1 MSVEIRAVE
10 PTKKELK
17 KFVKFG
23 IDHYKGNECF
33 VPPLVMDDVNTLRP
47 DKNPAYEF
55 CDSQSF
61 MAYRDNKPV
70 GRITAIINHQV
81 NKITDSKV
89 LRFGFVEFIDDD
101 EVVDAL
107 FEAARDWGK
116 ERGMT
121 TMVGPM
127 GFSDLDHE
135 GMLVE
140 GFDRLGTMATIY
152 NYPYYPKHMERMGFE
167 KDVDWVEYLIKV
179 PDKIPEKH
187 QRIADIVQRKFGLK
201 ILRFKSR
208 KKIKDEYGIALFDLI
223 NEAYSGLYGYSPL
236 TPRQINHYID
246 LYLGILRLDDISVIV
261 DSENKLVAVGISM
274 ASFSK
279 ALQKSR
285 GRIFPFGWWHLLKPL
300 RGKVDTVDLLL
311 IAVKPE
317 YQSKGVNALLFADLI
332 PRYIKTGYRQA
343 ESNVELEGNENVQKQ
358 WEYFE
363 REQHKRRRAYKKS
376 ID

>member
-1 MSVEIRAVE
+1 MAVEIRAIE
-10 PTKKELK
+10 PNKKELVK
-17 KFVKFG
+17 YVKFG
-23 IDHYKGNECF
+23 INHYKGNDFF

-47 DKNPAYEF
+47 DKNPAFEF
-55 CDSQSF
+55 CEAQSF

-70 GRITAIINHQV
+70 GRITAIINNKV
-81 NKITDSKV
+81 NERSGEKV
-89 LRFGFVEFIDDD
+89 LRFGWVEFIDDN

-107 FEAARDWGK
+107 FASAIAWGK

-121 TMVGPM
+121 KMVGPM
-127 GFSDLDHE
+127 GFSDMDHE
-135 GMLVE
+135 GMLIE

-152 NYPYYPKHMERMGFE
+152 NYPYYPQQMERMGFE
-167 KDVDWVEYLIKV
+167 KDVDWVEYLITI
-179 PDKIPEKH
+179 PDGIPEKH
-187 QRIADIVQRKFGLK
+187 QRIAEIVKRKYNLK
-201 ILRFKSR
+201 SVKFKSR
-208 KKIKDEYGIALFDLI
+208 KKIKDEYGHALFELI
-223 NEAYSGLYGYSPL
+223 NEAYSDLYGYSPL
-236 TPRQINHYID
+236 TTRQINHYID
-246 LYLGILRLDDISVIV
+246 LYLGILRLDDVSVIV
-261 DSENKLVAVGISM
+261 DGDDKLVAVGISM

-317 YQSKGVNALLFADLI
+317 YQSKGVVALIFADLI
-332 PRYIKTGYRQA
+332 PSYIKTGYRQA

-363 REQHKRRRAYKKS
+363 REQHKRRRAYKKD
-376 ID
+376 I